1 MILTVGLL
9 LTAIFI
15 ATLAFRVQRAL
26 LQNNITGLLYNPLL
40 YLFVFV
46 YFYLVLGTL
55 LSPTGHLLVGFAFH
69 SEASAQASWLCYYYF
84 IVVASFYWLSRDRQ
98 LRYAAFRLG
107 AIGELLAILFMLA
120 LPYAYFLLLTQGP
133 ALAEL
138 QTNRYAAMKFFSE
151 AFSQR
156 GFGQTYCIAMAGCTL
171 YALRFPQ
178 DPKVPLIFMAGIL
191 PFLVADYFQNARG
204 TMFGIFTLIFIL
216 VCTRRQKLYI
226 TPAVSV
232 VIALMI
238 FGIIWR
244 TDYRSASFG
253 TNLLASLSELYLT
266 RASVDYVIGSDTNA
280 GLFHLFSSSLDR
292 IIPGI
297 AKAID
302 GSNVPYFTDYIE
314 QTMKLSFGLAGNLVS
329 EAYYYGGL
337 PFALISPL
345 IIAGVYALMARSR
358 ALCYLPGFIFNI
370 FLIVTTI
377 GMVRNGFYSGFAT
390 IIGVMLILL
399 SFITFFGGA
408 IQVLE
413 EAVDDSGTS

>member
-1 MILTVGLL
+1 MILFTGLL
-9 LTAIFI
+9 LTAVFI

-26 LQNNITGLLYNPLL
+26 LNNNITGLLYNPSL

-55 LSPTGHLLVGFAFH
+55 LSPTGQMLVGFAFY
-69 SEASAQASWLCYYYF
+69 SEASDQASWLCYYYF
-84 IVVASFYWLSRDRQ
+84 AVVSGFYWMSRDRL
-98 LRYAAFRLG
+98 LRYREFQLG
-107 AIGELLAILFMLA
+107 AIGELTAALFMLA

-151 AFSQR
+151 AFSQK
-156 GFGQTYCIAMAGCTL
+156 GFGQTYCVSMAACTI
-171 YALRFPQ
+171 YALRYPQ
-178 DPKVPLIFMAGIL
+178 DPKVPWIFMIGIL

-204 TMFGIFTLIFIL
+204 TIFGIFTLGFIL
-216 VCTRRQKLYI
+216 LCTRRQKLYI
-226 TPAVSV
+226 APAFSAV
-232 VIALMI
+232 VALMI

-244 TDYRSASFG
+244 TDYRSASFS

-266 RASVDYVIGSDTNA
+266 RASVDYVIGSDANA

-292 IIPGI
+292 ILPGI

-302 GSNVPYFTDYIE
+302 DSNVPYFTDYIE

-329 EAYYYGGL
+329 ESYYYGGL

-345 IIAGVYALMARSR
+345 IIGSIYLLMASSR

-390 IIGVMLILL
+390 IIGAMLILL
-399 SFITFFGGA
+399 SFITFFGGG

-413 EAVDDSGTS
+413 EDAHEPQVS